1 MTKKKTE
8 RIDGEFATDQI
19 RDYNEMRHHAALFY
33 EMLGTETN
41 DPPPEPKEIL
51 KWIAHGYTGMDDE
64 EKEAMIALL
73 AIICSHK
80 IMNPAKSSMISE
92 LMETI
97 IEAYHETNDMIWTDG
112 ISQNMGRLQIRL
124 STIRDGIRADK
135 ID

>member
-1 MTKKKTE
+1 
-8 RIDGEFATDQI
+8 
-19 RDYNEMRHHAALFY
+19 
-33 EMLGTETN
+33 
-41 DPPPEPKEIL
+41 
-51 KWIAHGYTGMDDE
+51 
-64 EKEAMIALL
+64 
-73 AIICSHK
+73 
-80 IMNPAKSSMISE
+80 E